1 MSVNFQNSFI
11 APYLI
16 LTVVVIICNEKRV
29 SQERFEN
36 FFKKNELKSYDPLNQ
51 EPNCTFLWVVVALN
65 FNLFCWG
72 VLFYEGLVVF
82 FLEMGITERF
92 YLLVCLHWRIRCV
105 YIVMVLNQRR
115 FYALFVSSIIFPVS
129 RFPINPTSLSVT
141 FCIGPRKR
149 SGLGII

>member
-1 MSVNFQNSFI
+1 VWGSFQNSFI

-16 LTVVVIICNEKRV
+16 LTVVVIICNKKRV

-51 EPNCTFLWVVVALN
+51 EPNCTFLWVVIALN
-65 FNLFCWG
+65 FNLFCGG

-92 YLLVCLHWRIRCV
+92 YL
-105 YIVMVLNQRR
+105 
-115 FYALFVSSIIFPVS
+115 
-129 RFPINPTSLSVT
+129 
-141 FCIGPRKR
+141 
-149 SGLGII
+149 